1 MAKWR
6 RHSVEFKKK
15 AVERMRKC
23 DNIEALAREL
33 KIERKLLY
41 TWKWQF
47 EGRPEPRHA
56 NLSES
61 AEQRKESKLREEN
74 QRLKE
79 ALADKSL
86 ELDFFKGAL
95 RRIKEGRRNST
106 VSGAPASTPK
116 SKRGRSDK
124 ANGRWSGC
132 AS

>member
-6 RHSVEFKKK
+6 RHSVEFKKE
-15 AVERMRKC
+15 AVEKMRKC

-41 TWKWQF
+41 TWKWQL
-47 EGRPEPRHA
+47 EGRPEARYA
-56 NLSES
+56 DLSET
-61 AEQRKESKLREEN
+61 AEQKAKKKLRDEN

-95 RRIKEGRRNST
+95 RRIKEGRQNNTASGAT
-106 VSGAPASTPK
+106 VSTRK
-116 SKRGRSDK
+116 SERGPTSGK
-124 ANGRWSGC
+124 AN
-132 AS
+132 

>member
-1 MAKWR
+1 MSQK
-6 RHSVEFKKK
+6 SGPLQFKKQ

-41 TWKWQF
+41 TWKWQL

-56 NLSES
+56 DLSET
-61 AEQRKESKLREEN
+61 AEQKAERKLREEN

-95 RRIKEGRRNST
+95 RRIKDGRRNNT
-106 VSGAPASTPK
+106 GSGASASTPK
-116 SKRGRSDK
+116 FRRGHSGK
-124 ANGRWSGC
+124 AN
-132 AS
+132 

>member
-6 RHSVEFKKK
+6 RHSVEFKKQ

-23 DNIEALAREL
+23 DKIEALAREL

-41 TWKWQF
+41 TWKWQL

-56 NLSES
+56 DLSET
-61 AEQRKESKLREEN
+61 AEQKAERKLREEN

-95 RRIKEGRRNST
+95 RRIKDGRPNNT
-106 VSGAPASTPK
+106 GSGASASTPK
-116 SKRGRSDK
+116 FRRGHSGK
-124 ANGRWSGC
+124 AN
-132 AS
+132 

>member
-1 MAKWR
+1 MSKWR
-6 RHSVEFKKK
+6 RHSVEFKRQ
-15 AVERMRKC
+15 AVEKMRQC

-47 EGRPEPRHA
+47 EGRPERRHA

-61 AEQRKESKLREEN
+61 AEQRKESKLRQEN

-79 ALADKSL
+79 ALADKTL

-95 RRIKEGRRNST
+95 RRIREGRPNNT
-106 VSGAPASTPK
+106 GSGASASTPK
-116 SKRGRSDK
+116 SRRSPKRK
-124 ANGRWSGC
+124 AN
-132 AS
+132 

>member
-1 MAKWR
+1 MSKWR
-6 RHSVEFKKK
+6 RHSVEFKRQ
-15 AVERMRKC
+15 AVEKMRQC

-47 EGRPEPRHA
+47 EGRPERRHA

-61 AEQRKESKLREEN
+61 AEQRKESKLRQEN

-79 ALADKSL
+79 ALADKTL

-95 RRIKEGRRNST
+95 RRIREGRPNNT
-106 VSGAPASTPK
+106 GSGASASTPK
-116 SKRGRSDK
+116 SEGGRSRK
-124 ANGRWSGC
+124 AN
-132 AS
+132 